1 MVRPIG
7 FVVSGKP
14 NRRMKEV
21 PPVPQGVRSRSG
33 TSDHVGV
40 NWQLPGGVRLQIA
53 GLSVRLMG

>member
-14 NRRMKEV
+14 KRRMKDV
-21 PPVPQGVRSRSG
+21 PPVPQGMRSRSG

-40 NWQLPGGVRLQIA
+40 NWHTPGGVRLQIG
-53 GLSVRLMG
+53 GLSVSVMG

>member
-7 FVVSGKP
+7 LVVSGRPK
-14 NRRMKEV
+14 RRMKEV
-21 PPVPQGVRSRSG
+21 PPVPQGMRSRSG

-53 GLSVRLMG
+53 GLSVRIMG